1 MRLSRVSVTFK
12 EFTERA
18 CQVCCIRVWCVQ
30 TCNLLIY
37 WGSPLHIKSGLLKW
51 LPALVAL
58 FISFQDWLLAS
69 AYCCCSVGLP
79 FRNTCM
85 LRARSSS
92 FFLSKCSCLIKF
104 TLSLFIFFTCSRQS
118 KYDGR
123 QLRTQ
128 AWHPV
133 LSDTYRWCPQRACS
147 LVATTP
153 SRASSQTTTLPTIST
168 GSGHSTSRRSGNEH
182 GKINISNQAVVCAVS
197 FCIS

>member
-37 WGSPLHIKSGLLKW
+37 WRSPLQIKSGLLKW

-104 TLSLFIFFTCSRQS
+104 TLGLFIFLPAVDKANMMVGSYGPKPDIQCYQTPIDDAPKGMLARGHYTVKSKFT
-118 KYDGR
+118 D
-123 QLRTQ
+123 
-128 AWHPV
+128 
-133 LSDTYRWCPQRACS
+133 DD
-147 LVATTP
+147 ATNHLNWEW
-153 SRASSQTTTLPTIST
+153 AFDIKK
-168 GSGHSTSRRSGNEH
+168 EWE
-182 GKINISNQAVVCAVS
+182 
-197 FCIS
+197 